1 MQKPLIQKL
10 IVRNKFNKFYTK
22 ISNNMLMM
30 IIILK
35 LKIKKDQ
42 ISNKSSSNNTRQ
54 SRNNLNTLKVNKSN
68 VYSQTKSSSNS
79 R

>member
-30 IIILK
+30 ILILK

-54 SRNNLNTLKVNKSN
+54 SRNNLNTLKVKKSN
-68 VYSQTKSSSNS
+68 VYSQPKSSSNS

>member
-22 ISNNMLMM
+22 ISNNMLM
-30 IIILK
+30 IILILK

-42 ISNKSSSNNTRQ
+42 ISNKSSSNNTKQ
-54 SRNNLNTLKVNKSN
+54 SRNNLNTLKVKKSN
-68 VYSQTKSSSNS
+68 VYS
-79 R
+79 

>member
-22 ISNNMLMM
+22 ISNNMLM
-30 IIILK
+30 IILILK

-42 ISNKSSSNNTRQ
+42 ISNKSSSNNTKQ
-54 SRNNLNTLKVNKSN
+54 SRNNLNTLKVKKSN
-68 VYSQTKSSSNS
+68 VYSQPKSSSNS
-79 R
+79 

>member
-30 IIILK
+30 ILILK

-54 SRNNLNTLKVNKSN
+54 SRNNLNTLKVKKSN
-68 VYSQTKSSSNS
+68 VYSQPKSSSNS
-79 R
+79 

>member
-30 IIILK
+30 ILILK

-42 ISNKSSSNNTRQ
+42 ISNKSSSNNTKQ
-54 SRNNLNTLKVNKSN
+54 SRNNLNTLKVKKSN
-68 VYSQTKSSSNS
+68 VYSQPKSSSNS
-79 R
+79 